1 MAAGCGAARGA
12 PAETRGGT
20 AEILQAVEHHGHLAD
35 LAKGMSFLG
44 LFPWMLDEMCHDVIT
59 TLFLLETLYLGD
71 GTIKEDHRQT
81 GCEQQCRN
89 LVTKEPRRDCERMQ

>member
-1 MAAGCGAARGA
+1 M
-12 PAETRGGT
+12 
-20 AEILQAVEHHGHLAD
+20 
-35 LAKGMSFLG
+35 
-44 LFPWMLDEMCHDVIT
+44 MLSLP
-59 TLFLLETLYLGD
+59 LFLLETLYLGD